1 MKCSQCEFD
10 ATYTDSHRRLCDKHY
25 RIQQMRQDS
34 LTRRG
39 VKHTR
44 QELEDALPEDMKCPK
59 CKVDLIWRRKHDQ
72 KGITNQITIQHWDNG
87 SVGFL
92 CHRCNT
98 QHGSMDDESFKV
110 MPLDHKFCP
119 CCKIIKHESTFGL
132 KNSRSV
138 LKRNSHCLECCRE
151 TVEKWR
157 VNNVHRRN
165 EYARKYREER
175 KAAGNPIFRKKPVDT
190 LPNVDVE

>member
-1 MKCSQCEFD
+1 MKCTQCDLD
-10 ATYTDSHRRLCDKHY
+10 ATYVDSHRRLCDKHY

-44 QELEDALPEDMKCPK
+44 EELEAAIPEDMKCPR
-59 CKVDLIWRRKHDQ
+59 CKVNLIWRRKHEQ
-72 KGITNQITIQHWDNG
+72 KGVTNQITIQHWNNG

-92 CHRCNT
+92 CNRCNT
-98 QHGSMDDESFKV
+98 QHESMDDDSFVV
-110 MPLDHKFCP
+110 MPIDHKFCP
-119 CCKIIKHESTFGL
+119 ACKTIKHESLFGL

-151 TVEKWR
+151 KVEKWR
-157 VNNVHRRN
+157 INNSDRRN
-165 EYARKYREER
+165 AYAREYRSRR
-175 KAAGNPIFRKKPVDT
+175 KEAGNPILRKKPVDAPPN
-190 LPNVDVE
+190 LPVE